1 MINTSIFSY
10 QHLVSENEIDHLNH
24 VNNVVYV
31 QWVQEAAT
39 KHWAVLSE
47 KTMLNKQF
55 SWVVLRHEIDYK
67 RPAKIN
73 DILTIKTWVGKTA
86 GVTSIR
92 FVECY
97 NKNKLIAKAK
107 TTWCL
112 IDNQKFKPARITAS
126 ILAVLKHN

>member
-1 MINTSIFSY
+1 MINTTTFSY
-10 QHLVSENEIDHLNH
+10 QHIVSENEIDRLNH

-39 KHWAVLSE
+39 KHWKLLS
-47 KTMLNKQF
+47 KNTQLNEEY

-67 RPAKIN
+67 KQAKIH
-73 DILTIKTWVGKTA
+73 DKLTIKTWVGETT

-92 FVECY
+92 FVEIY
-97 NKNKLIAKAK
+97 NENILIAHAK

-126 ILAVLKHN
+126 LLAVLKHK